1 MGSKIIKD
9 LEEST
14 GQELHGIGLVKDF
27 LIMTPN
33 AQTTKG
39 KHTNLTSCHICIKR
53 HYQQHIKEAQVIEEN
68 VYKS

>member
-1 MGSKIIKD
+1 MGPKIIKD

-14 GQELHGIGLVKDF
+14 GQEPHGIGLVKDF
-27 LIMTPN
+27 LTMTPK
-33 AQTTKG
+33 APTTKG

-53 HYQQHIKEAQVIEEN
+53 HYQQCIKEAQMIEEN